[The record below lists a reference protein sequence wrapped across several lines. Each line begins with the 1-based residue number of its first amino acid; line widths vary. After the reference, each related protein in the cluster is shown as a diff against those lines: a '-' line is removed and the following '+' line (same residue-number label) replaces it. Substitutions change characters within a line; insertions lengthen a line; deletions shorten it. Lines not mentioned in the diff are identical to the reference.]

1 MIKEHEVADLNAY
14 EFLHNYISLN
24 ELIYLVVYMDLI
36 NDAMFRYAVRAII
49 ETIEDNMNDYT
60 LDELKTLV
68 RAWRN
73 GMSVQNK

>member
-1 MIKEHEVADLNAY
+1 MIKRHEVADLNTY

-24 ELIYLVVYMDLI
+24 ELVYLVVYMDLI
-36 NDAMFRYAVRAII
+36 NDVMFRYAVRAIT

-60 LDELKTLV
+60 LDELKKLV
-68 RAWRN
+68 QAWRN